1 MSLTPISY
9 LETFICPITGDI
21 MKDPVIGSDG
31 HTYERSA
38 IEQWLRQEGTSP
50 ITRQT
55 MNRTDLT
62 TNIALRDT
70 IESMMRLHPELELEI
85 SNIQSSRQSDRQSS
99 AQSSAQSHLN
109 SATVIKPKIIFN
121 IDTDNNVSISIKTLP
136 NV

>member
-1 MSLTPISY
+1 MSLIPISY

-31 HTYERSA
+31 HTYERLA

-55 MNRTDLT
+55 MNLTDLT

-70 IESMMRLHPELELEI
+70 IESIMRLHPEIELDI
-85 SNIQSSRQSDRQSS
+85 SNIQSSRQSARQSS
-99 AQSSAQSHLN
+99 AQSSDQSHIN
-109 SATVIKPKIIFN
+109 SPTEVKPKIIFN
-121 IDTDNNVSISIKTLP
+121 IDIITNNLKRQSHSTLL
-136 NV
+136 